1 MYYQIYHAQELQNC
15 YKNLILEEI
24 SYVPATFRTKVIEK
38 TPSYEFLF
46 HRQPSTISIL
56 KPHFSENCRKCGH
69 KKEKLIRSPKYE
81 NKKNKKWNQT
91 SKSEQKHDEKRN
103 VREWSK
109 PLDYLMY
116 TFNQKKDDVSVDSLS
131 KFVVKRPGND
141 ETMHLKNYGHHCQP
155 PRKRYHQ
162 G

>member
-1 MYYQIYHAQELQNC
+1 MFPLH
-15 YKNLILEEI
+15 LEQKLLKRLRHM
-24 SYVPATFRTKVIEK
+24 SFSFTGNPVRFQFWNRT
-38 TPSYEFLF
+38 
-46 HRQPSTISIL
+46 
-56 KPHFSENCRKCGH
+56 FSENCRKCGH
-69 KKEKLIRSPKYE
+69 KKEKPIRSPKYE
-81 NKKNKKWNQT
+81 NKKNKKWNKT